1 MFGHRR
7 YYVSERSSRSIRS
20 TTILGVRRDGI
31 IAMAGDGQVTVGDV
45 VLKHGAR
52 KIRTLYDGAVIAG
65 FAGAVADAYPFS
77 KFETQLKTSDRNL
90 RKASVELAK
99 EWRTDRYLRRL
110 EAQLIVGDGESLLVL
125 SGEGDVI
132 EPDDGIAAIGSG
144 APYATAAAKALLA
157 HRSSAR
163 EIVESAMGIAAELCI
178 FTNDR
183 FTIDSVEGPAR
194 SPSAGDA
201 GVRTPQQRWT
211 TRIERNGRGTTTHCA
226 SPTQRTSVPDAA
238 GDVPIMEDLTPAQI
252 VAELDRFII
261 GQGDAKRAV
270 AVALRNR
277 FRRQLL
283 PEDAR
288 RGGAEEHSHDG
299 SDRGWQDRD
308 CTAGRQDRRCTI
320 RQSRSHPFHRSR
332 LCGKGCRVDRARS
345 V

>member
-65 FAGAVADAYPFS
+65 FAGAVADALTLFS
-77 KFETQLKTSDRNL
+77 KFETQLKTSDGNL

-157 HRSSAR
+157 HTDLHAR

-183 FTIDSVEGPAR
+183 FTIDSVEGPAG
-194 SPSAGDA
+194 SPAAGDA
-201 GVRTPQQRWT
+201 GPDSESST
-211 TRIERNGRGTTTHCA
+211 TA
-226 SPTQRTSVPDAA
+226 D
-238 GDVPIMEDLTPAQI
+238 DED
-252 VAELDRFII
+252 
-261 GQGDAKRAV
+261 
-270 AVALRNR
+270 
-277 FRRQLL
+277 
-283 PEDAR
+283 
-288 RGGAEEHSHDG
+288 
-299 SDRGWQDRD
+299 
-308 CTAGRQDRRCTI
+308 
-320 RQSRSHPFHRSR
+320 
-332 LCGKGCRVDRARS
+332 
-345 V
+345 

>member
-65 FAGAVADAYPFS
+65 FAGAVADALTLFS
-77 KFETQLKTSDRNL
+77 KFETQLKTSDGNL

-157 HRSSAR
+157 HTDLQAR

-183 FTIDSVEGPAR
+183 FTIDSVEGPAG
-194 SPSAGDA
+194 SPSAGGA
-201 GVRTPQQRWT
+201 G
-211 TRIERNGRGTTTHCA
+211 
-226 SPTQRTSVPDAA
+226 PDSDSSATV
-238 GDVPIMEDLTPAQI
+238 DDED
-252 VAELDRFII
+252 
-261 GQGDAKRAV
+261 
-270 AVALRNR
+270 
-277 FRRQLL
+277 
-283 PEDAR
+283 
-288 RGGAEEHSHDG
+288 
-299 SDRGWQDRD
+299 
-308 CTAGRQDRRCTI
+308 
-320 RQSRSHPFHRSR
+320 
-332 LCGKGCRVDRARS
+332 
-345 V
+345 

>member
-1 MFGHRR
+1 MSGHRR
-7 YYVSERSSRSIRS
+7 NRVSQPNSKIVRS
-20 TTILGVRRDGI
+20 TTILGVRRNGT

-65 FAGAVADAYPFS
+65 FAGAVADALTLFS
-77 KFETQLKTSDRNL
+77 KFETQLKTSDGTL

-157 HRSSAR
+157 HTDLHAR

-183 FTIDSVEGPAR
+183 FTIDSVEGPAG
-194 SPSAGDA
+194 SPSPGNGDL
-201 GVRTPQQRWT
+201 
-211 TRIERNGRGTTTHCA
+211 
-226 SPTQRTSVPDAA
+226 DAESEA
-238 GDVPIMEDLTPAQI
+238 TVDD
-252 VAELDRFII
+252 
-261 GQGDAKRAV
+261 
-270 AVALRNR
+270 
-277 FRRQLL
+277 
-283 PEDAR
+283 
-288 RGGAEEHSHDG
+288 EE
-299 SDRGWQDRD
+299 
-308 CTAGRQDRRCTI
+308 
-320 RQSRSHPFHRSR
+320 
-332 LCGKGCRVDRARS
+332 
-345 V
+345 